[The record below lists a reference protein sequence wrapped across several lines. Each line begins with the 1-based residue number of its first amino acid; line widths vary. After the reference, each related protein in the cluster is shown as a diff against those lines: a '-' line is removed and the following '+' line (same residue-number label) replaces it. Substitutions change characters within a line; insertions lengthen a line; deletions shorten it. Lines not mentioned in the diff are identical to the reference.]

1 MKKIIYMIL
10 AIALLGTVSSC
21 SKDALD
27 PTLEQEKAVETS
39 INSVEDL
46 KGIIH
51 GMYNRMTG
59 SAYYGRDLIIFN
71 EVRSDNTFSDGNSG
85 RFITA
90 AAMQIGVADAYAR
103 DTWSDMYRV
112 VASANILIGTDPTT
126 ITGDAAEINHILG
139 QAYAIRALAHFDALK
154 LYGQQHVSGGTLGVP
169 YVTTYKGED
178 LTPAR
183 NSVSEVKSMIEADLA
198 QAVSLM
204 SASLNDGSKQF
215 MTTYG
220 ATALQARVALY
231 FGDWNTAKTAA
242 QSVVNSGAYSIANA
256 ADLANTFLID
266 GASNSIFELAYSGTD
281 NANIN
286 GLQQIYRGDSYGDI
300 RVLDDLLAIFDAG
313 DVRAAPDMIGYE
325 GTKLRN
331 IGKYPSLDYS
341 DNVSLI
347 RYEEVVL
354 ILAEA
359 MIETGDAGALAV
371 LNMVP
376 AKRGAVPYTAA
387 TKANV
392 MLERRKELC
401 FEGFRFNDLART
413 QSDIPLVSAFEQ
425 THGGPAYG
433 DFKYAF
439 PIPRVE
445 LNANSNMVQNVGY

>member
-27 PTLEQEKAVETS
+27 PTLMQEKAVETS

-46 KGIIH
+46 QGIAN
-51 GMYNRMTG
+51 GMYNRVTQT
-59 SAYYGRDLIIFN
+59 AYYGRDLIIFN

-85 RFITA
+85 RFLTA
-90 AAMQIGVADAYAR
+90 GAMQIGVSDAYTT
-103 DTWSDMYRV
+103 DTWSAMYRV
-112 VASANILIGTDPTT
+112 IATANILIGTDPTT

-154 LYGQQHVSGGTLGVP
+154 LFGQQHVSGGTMGVP
-169 YVTTYKGED
+169 YVTAYKGDD
-178 LTPAR
+178 LSPAR

-198 QAVSLM
+198 QAASLM
-204 SASLNDGSKQF
+204 SASLNDASKQY
-215 MTTYG
+215 MTSYG
-220 ATALQARVALY
+220 VTALQARVALY
-231 FGDWNTAKTAA
+231 FKDWSTAKTAA
-242 QSVVNSGAYSIANA
+242 QSIVNSGAFAIANA

-266 GASNSIFELAYSGTD
+266 GPSNSIFELAFSGTD
-281 NANIN
+281 NMNIN

-300 RVLDDLLAIFDAG
+300 RVLDDLFEIFDAG

-341 DNVSLI
+341 DNIPLI

-354 ILAEA
+354 MLAEA

-376 AKRGAVPYTAA
+376 AKRGAVLYTEA

-413 QSDIPLVSAFEQ
+413 GSDIPLVSAFEQ

-445 LNANSNMVQNVGY
+445 LNANPNMVQNVGY